1 MLLAPLGP
9 GQSVWVSDSSIS
21 SSGGF
26 SYTSSYYHEEFK
38 ADTDWPAGT
47 VLKSSGLSLSMYGE
61 DVSVYQGSKNSP
73 TFICA
78 AEFGSGGFVRVPAG
92 LKVGET
98 AIELP
103 YYENCVYKGAK
114 AGA

>member
-1 MLLAPLGP
+1 MA
-9 GQSVWVSDSSIS
+9 
-21 SSGGF
+21 
-26 SYTSSYYHEEFK
+26 YTSSTYHDKLE

-47 VLKSSGLSLSMYGE
+47 VLKSSGLSLSTYGE

-103 YYENCVYKGAK
+103 YNDNCVYKGAK